1 MSSNIQNTKD
11 NLNNAIM
18 VLTIDIGNGIC
29 DKLRIFD
36 INNYQEETYD
46 FCAKNNLDF
55 NTMKEINHQIQKVIS
70 DGRIFKKEIV
80 KSKYKEEKSSIYV
93 KKTNNKLDQDNYLS
107 KFRKKKENDTNKK
120 VIKRYNE
127 KPYNFVSQKKDSN
140 KSNYSS
146 IANSSKANSGS
157 TKGSSIKDFNIKAS
171 IKNAFHTIK
180 GNSERSNNK
189 NNIYSYNNKSSDI
202 KSFRQNSSKNNLN
215 TRDNHFNSHFKM
227 SEGENNDLLFIHSHN
242 KKIND
247 NNKNFQKVKESIAIL
262 NQNDSTNKKDTGKK
276 DEMMII
282 EFDSCYSNNSHSYHA
297 NNTIKEESSAK
308 KTITNKFNDIL
319 NSITLIDKDYN
330 KFINPQ
336 DIIYRAN
343 KTEANE
349 QKTNLSS
356 NLTNKSDFNNKSK
369 KNINLSSVDKIK
381 IYKKL
386 KEEKIKNLKELKEI
400 QFHKLYTFRPLIN
413 KSSATETNQEN
424 NNKKFDTSSRFEKL
438 YDYRI
443 SYKENKKKLSN
454 KYEKKYPF
462 HPKINSVSSYPLA
475 KISFNERLKLYS
487 SKSKDIINKIQ
498 KSIDKKK
505 LSEEKY
511 NQFLNTERH
520 PNLLKKE
527 SYKKQSKS
535 GKKFIE
541 RTKLLTDKNL
551 EEHNNTASCRHINNN
566 IFNLKKENTFK
577 KIFKL
582 LDNGEGKIS
591 FNNMNIKNIPID
603 IKYMLE
609 PIITELKET
618 NENLTEPEFIF
629 VCNQLYDTLKL
640 DQKQKLLLFGKKE
653 ENKSKTK
660 EKPKK
665 ENNSQIH
672 KTKSNSNITAFSSD
686 KGNKNLNRLGSC
698 ETDRN
703 KNKLKRNNEIKKIN
717 YYFSKP
723 KYMMQINNFI
733 NEDKKIREN
742 KNAIN
747 NISLSAFL
755 KNKSNEKD
763 ENRKEHNIFNIS
775 NLVVQNISNKIDKE
789 IKFRN
794 YDNNDLF

>member
-1 MSSNIQNTKD
+1 
-11 NLNNAIM
+11 
-18 VLTIDIGNGIC
+18 
-29 DKLRIFD
+29 
-36 INNYQEETYD
+36 
-46 FCAKNNLDF
+46 
-55 NTMKEINHQIQKVIS
+55 
-70 DGRIFKKEIV
+70 
-80 KSKYKEEKSSIYV
+80 
-93 KKTNNKLDQDNYLS
+93 
-107 KFRKKKENDTNKK
+107 
-120 VIKRYNE
+120 
-127 KPYNFVSQKKDSN
+127 
-140 KSNYSS
+140 
-146 IANSSKANSGS
+146 
-157 TKGSSIKDFNIKAS
+157 
-171 IKNAFHTIK
+171 
-180 GNSERSNNK
+180 
-189 NNIYSYNNKSSDI
+189 
-202 KSFRQNSSKNNLN
+202 
-215 TRDNHFNSHFKM
+215 
-227 SEGENNDLLFIHSHN
+227 
-242 KKIND
+242 
-247 NNKNFQKVKESIAIL
+247 
-262 NQNDSTNKKDTGKK
+262 
-276 DEMMII
+276 MII
-282 EFDSCYSNNSHSYHA
+282 EFDSCYSNNSHSYHT
-297 NNTIKEESSAK
+297 NNTIKEESSTK

-336 DIIYRAN
+336 NIIYRAN

-349 QKTNLSS
+349 QKTNLSN

-413 KSSATETNQEN
+413 KSSATETNLEN

-443 SYKENKKKLSN
+443 SYKENKKKLSS

-487 SKSKDIINKIQ
+487 NKSKDNINRIQ
-498 KSIDKKK
+498 KSLEKKK

-520 PNLLKKE
+520 QNILKKE

-535 GKKFIE
+535 SKKFIE

-566 IFNLKKENTFK
+566 IFNMKKENGFK

-591 FNNMNIKNIPID
+591 YNNMNLKNIPID
-603 IKYMLE
+603 IKNILE
-609 PIITELKET
+609 PIFSELKNT

-629 VCNQLYDTLKL
+629 VCNKLYDTLKL

-653 ENKSKTK
+653 ENKIKTNEKSKK
-660 EKPKK
+660 D
-665 ENNSQIH
+665 NNSQIY
-672 KTKSNSNITAFSSD
+672 KTKSNSSITTFSSD
-686 KGNKNLNRLGSC
+686 KGYKNLNRIASC
-698 ETDRN
+698 ETDRY
-703 KNKLKRNNEIKKIN
+703 KNKIKRNNEIKKIN

-742 KNAIN
+742 KNVIN

-755 KNKSNEKD
+755 KNKGNEKD